1 MNKQKKRN
9 TTVAN
14 YDSLRC
20 CQCDNGRHQNEKTN
34 KQTNTQTEQSIWCKQ
49 PTQRGEQRRGGFRDL
64 WGGGLRVNWGALTEC
79 DGCRFMCNLT
89 KDTSTGHG
97 GRGEERE
104 RERERGEG
112 VEVGGV
118 GSVNSD
124 PWGYGLCRFG
134 SQGGDVRF
142 RYIRPIR
149 ADRCAVWILWSW
161 GHRGTA
167 EAKLGPLVFNV
178 TEEVEEEGEDRGGEE
193 EEKDVLPQ
201 KKKTQVK
208 TQRAP

>member
-1 MNKQKKRN
+1 MNKQKRN

-20 CQCDNGRHQNEKTN
+20 CQCDNGRQQNEKH
-34 KQTNTQTEQSIWCKQ
+34 KQTNEQTEQSIWCKQ
-49 PTQRGEQRRGGFRDL
+49 PTQRGKQRRGNFKDL
-64 WGGGLRVNWGALTEC
+64 WGELHGEWGWTEVHWENVMVAGSC
-79 DGCRFMCNLT
+79 ATWLKTHKLAMV
-89 KDTSTGHG
+89 
-97 GRGEERE
+97 GRG
-104 RERERGEG
+104 GELG
-112 VEVGGV
+112 GGGGV

-161 GHRGTA
+161 GYRGQ
-167 EAKLGPLVFNV
+167 LRPN
-178 TEEVEEEGEDRGGEE
+178 
-193 EEKDVLPQ
+193 
-201 KKKTQVK
+201 
-208 TQRAP
+208 